1 MSRSEPKRLASTLEQ
16 ENEESC
22 TTYNMLKVSIL
33 KEDMLGCFV
42 EDMLFDS
49 ITDIICV
56 ELDLSCHQWFFLSK
70 RKRKKVF
77 P

>member
-33 KEDMLGCFV
+33 KKDMLGCFV

-56 ELDLSCHQWFFLSK
+56 ELDLSFHQWFFLSK
-70 RKRKKVF
+70 
-77 P
+77 